1 MAEDTSAIGAAGS
14 RRCAVRGHDD
24 LAGLNGESQH
34 QPLLGDARAGG
45 RAGVETLE
53 QICCLEQLVVADLDG
68 TPHLVEV
75 VSGGRLDEAGVQ
87 SGETLQVA
95 AGNPDTRV

>member
-1 MAEDTSAIGAAGS
+1 MGN
-14 RRCAVRGHDD
+14 DD

-34 QPLLGDARAGG
+34 QPLLG
-45 RAGVETLE
+45 
-53 QICCLEQLVVADLDG
+53 
-68 TPHLVEV
+68 EV

-95 AGNPDTRV
+95 AGNLDNSGLLAGAGIKPCVFPGRSTCSDEAAFLHGGYRTE